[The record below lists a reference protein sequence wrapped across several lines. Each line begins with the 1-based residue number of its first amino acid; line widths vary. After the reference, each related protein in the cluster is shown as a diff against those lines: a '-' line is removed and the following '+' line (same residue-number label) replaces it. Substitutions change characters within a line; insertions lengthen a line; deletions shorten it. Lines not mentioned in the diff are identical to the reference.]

1 MVQQTGRDTIKKL
14 DLLKQINDAKRN
26 AGHVKGVGDR
36 TANKVSWPFD
46 GGRVLHDRKSK

>member
-1 MVQQTGRDTIKKL
+1 MVQQTGRDTTKKL

-36 TANKVSWPFD
+36 AANKVLGLSTEE
-46 GGRVLHDRKSK
+46 KSSGQSK